1 MAAGRVIR
9 NAHPARTSGVAT
21 QQIRGDAGFIDED
34 VLAGIVER
42 QRDPPLTAGGGDV
55 RATLFVGV
63 YGFF

>member
-1 MAAGRVIR
+1 VIR
-9 NAHPARTSGVAT
+9 DAHPAWTSGVAA

-42 QRDPPLTAGGGDV
+42 QRVPPLTAGGGDV
-55 RATLFVGV
+55 RAMLFVGV